1 MGRLLKLFFFRALPA
16 FFVLSAFVYGFNY
29 LVSTKP
35 VVEQTR
41 LEEKVWSVDVS
52 PVSIKDAQP
61 EFVAY
66 GTVKS
71 MRQVNLQ
78 LPVTGEGSFMSPIFK
93 E

>member
-1 MGRLLKLFFFRALPA
+1 MGKFLKLFLFRAFPA
-16 FFVLSAFVYGFNY
+16 FLVLGAFVYGFNY

-41 LEEKVWSVDVS
+41 LKEKVWSVDVS

-66 GTVKS
+66 NK
-71 MRQVNLQ
+71 
-78 LPVTGEGSFMSPIFK
+78 
-93 E
+93 